1 MRYLVSNIRYTFLLA
16 YPVMIGQLGLMLMG
30 VVDSMMVG
38 RIGAEPLAAAS
49 VANSLFI
56 LIFIIGI
63 GISNAITPLTAIS
76 TGAMKYA
83 ECGSIFKHGFFINI
97 VSSIILFLIIF
108 GVAGIIQHL
117 NQPEQ
122 VASLAQSYTVIL
134 GFSVFP
140 SMIFLAYRNFIEG
153 LSVMR
158 PAMIIT
164 LLANIVNFIVNWFLI
179 YGNWGFPK
187 LGLDGAGYATLFSRI
202 FMMILLVLYVHK
214 TEFFKKFNISFKD
227 FKIELA
233 MIKKLLN
240 LGLPGGIQ
248 YFFEVGAFSFA
259 VIMAGW
265 LGTQQLAAH
274 QIVINLASISF
285 MTALGISAAGSIR
298 VGNAVGKEN
307 IREIREAGFTAIIM
321 GGSLM
326 ACFGITFVVFHNQL
340 PSLYISD
347 AGVLS
352 YASSL
357 MLIAALFQISD
368 GVQAVGIGVLRGLT
382 DVKGPTLI
390 TFIAY
395 WVVGLPVGYFFGFE
409 LNFQIYGIWIGFLV
423 GLTVSAVLLTL
434 RFNARSRKKIAV
446 Q

>member
-16 YPVMIGQLGLMLMG
+16 YPVMIGQFGLMMMG

-76 TGAMKYA
+76 TGAMKYN

-97 VSSIILFLIIF
+97 VTAFILFLIIF
-108 GVAGIIQHL
+108 GVAGIIKHL

-122 VASLAQSYTVIL
+122 VASLAQSYTIIL

-164 LLANIVNFIVNWFLI
+164 LLANIVNFIVNWLLI

-187 LGLDGAGYATLFSRI
+187 LGLDGAGWATLFSRI
-202 FMMILLVLYVHK
+202 FMMILLVLYVQR
-214 TEFFKKFNISFKD
+214 TEFFQKFSISFKN
-227 FKIELA
+227 FKIEMS

-240 LGLPGGIQ
+240 LGLPGAVQ

-326 ACFGITFVVFHNQL
+326 ACFGIIFVLFHNQL

-347 AGVLS
+347 GGVLS

-395 WVVGLPVGYFFGFE
+395 WVVGLPVGYLFGFV
-409 LNFQIYGIWIGFLV
+409 LNFQVYGIWIGFLV

-434 RFNARSRKKIAV
+434 RFNSRSRKKIIV
-446 Q
+446 L